1 MSGFRELVRIER
13 LDRPDPVLLAP
24 TQVNYLR
31 ENIRLRLL
39 SARLALLQRD
49 GRVFAEDTQ
58 QARLWLE
65 RYFDMQDRNVAS
77 LVEELR
83 QMESARLVVELPQLT
98 ETEAALRRLRLA
110 H

>member
-1 MSGFRELVRIER
+1 MNDFRELVRIER
-13 LDRPDPVLLAP
+13 LDKPDAVLLAP
-24 TQVNYLR
+24 TQATYLR

-39 SARLALLQRD
+39 TARLALLQRD
-49 GRVFAEDTQ
+49 GRMFAEDSQ

-65 RYFDMQDRNVAS
+65 RYFDTKDRSVAS

-110 H
+110 R